1 MVEHFIK
8 PLTVQHLASNSDII
22 NRINNQ
28 ILSDESTNSTGWNND
43 IGQNNTERSFQCNF
57 CKARLDPTASNVKDQ
72 TLTCGKCNHLFHKK
86 CTDRKN
92 SRSNWRKQP
101 WFCQQCILRTPLENT
116 ETPTSRLN
124 PSANSFQPAGM
135 FSHNSISVDE
145 PGSVSISNSS
155 SNSRRI
161 LTTISNGPHN
171 HLQPLGSQSVSFE
184 PSANS
189 GPTNADTLGAFHPNG
204 TTSHNQRFP
213 TTATRQR
220 SSNVNTIDAELEF
233 HKTAL
238 NTCRSNIAQQEV
250 ELKRLKES
258 IEIRNK
264 RIMNLEAQVGHAS
277 DLFANRNINDSSSDG
292 LNSNICLKIDQLL

>member
-1 MVEHFIK
+1 
-8 PLTVQHLASNSDII
+8 
-22 NRINNQ
+22 
-28 ILSDESTNSTGWNND
+28 
-43 IGQNNTERSFQCNF
+43 
-57 CKARLDPTASNVKDQ
+57 
-72 TLTCGKCNHLFHKK
+72 
-86 CTDRKN
+86 
-92 SRSNWRKQP
+92 
-101 WFCQQCILRTPLENT
+101 
-116 ETPTSRLN
+116 
-124 PSANSFQPAGM
+124 M

-171 HLQPLGSQSVSFE
+171 HLQPLGKQSVSFE

-277 DLFANRNINDSSSDG
+277 DLFANRNINENSADG
-292 LNSNICLKIDQLL
+292 LNSNLCRKIDQLLEKLSNPSNAPTNIVINSCQAHRNAPTKISASTQTDQQTNLPNFICRECGKSFQTNQ